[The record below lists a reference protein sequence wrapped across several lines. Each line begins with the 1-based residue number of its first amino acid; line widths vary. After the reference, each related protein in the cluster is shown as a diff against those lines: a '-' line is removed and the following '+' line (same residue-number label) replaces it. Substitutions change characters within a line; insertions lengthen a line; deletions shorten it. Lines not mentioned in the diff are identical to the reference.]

1 MNIVDIIVLIGIGL
15 CGLIGFKNGFIK
27 QATSLIGL
35 IIVFC
40 LSFALKDTLAEW
52 MTFNLPFFSFVGK
65 LSGASILNVVM
76 YQLIA
81 FFIIFSILL
90 FIYHI
95 VIHITGLIEKIL
107 KMTIILAIP
116 SKILGLVLGLL
127 EGFVIAMVSIIILSN
142 PLFDLSEVRNSTA
155 RKYLYHDSPI
165 IGNVTKEFNA
175 AVSDVF
181 KLKDE
186 YDNNEDREQ
195 FNLQCLDALLKHKII
210 GIDYTEK
217 LIYSGKL
224 DIDKDKALSILNN
237 YK

>member
-1 MNIVDIIVLIGIGL
+1 MNIVDVIVLIIIGL
-15 CGLIGFKNGFIK
+15 CGLYGFKNGFIK
-27 QATSLIGL
+27 QAASLVGMIL
-35 IIVFC
+35 VFC
-40 LSFALKDTLAEW
+40 LSFAFKDPIAEW

-90 FIYHI
+90 FIYHL
-95 VIHITGLIEKIL
+95 VIRITGLIEKLL
-107 KMTIILAIP
+107 KLTIILAIP
-116 SKILGLVLGLL
+116 SKILGLILGIL
-127 EGFVIAMVSIIILSN
+127 EGFVISMVAIIVLAN
-142 PLFDLSEVRNSTA
+142 PLFDLNEVRESTS

-165 IGNVTKEFNA
+165 IGNITKEFNGA
-175 AVSDVF
+175 INDVA

-186 YDNNEDREQ
+186 YDNNEDREN

-210 GIDYTEK
+210 GTDYTEK